1 MELELEL
8 LKFIRENILLV
19 AVAVTS
25 GGMLVWPLLR
35 RTGGASVDT
44 LRATMLIN
52 QQDAVIIDVRE
63 PAELAGGKILNA
75 KSVPLSQI
83 EARVKELERFKDRP
97 VIVACASGNRSR
109 SAISHLRRHGFT
121 QLYNL
126 AGGIAA
132 WRQAGLPLEK

>member
-1 MELELEL
+1 MELEL

-19 AVAVTS
+19 AVALTS

-35 RTGGASVDT
+35 RSGGGSVDT

-63 PAELAGGKILNA
+63 SAELAGGKILNA

-83 EARVKELERFKDRP
+83 EARMKELDRFKDKP
-97 VIVACASGNRSR
+97 VIVACATGNRSR
-109 SAISHLRRHGFT
+109 SAIALLRRHGFT

-132 WRQAGLPLEK
+132 WRQAGLPVEK